1 MPLATSARA
10 AAACS
15 LAGLATDTDG
25 ANVLDGASAMT
36 YKEEYNKKN
45 ESTIQKHI
53 QSYYQNELKS
63 YSQQLYVAAV
73 TPRRW

>member
-36 YKEEYNKKN
+36 YKEEYNKKMN
-45 ESTIQKHI
+45 LLYKNTSRVIIKMSSSLTL
-53 QSYYQNELKS
+53 SS
-63 YSQQLYVAAV
+63 CTWQQ
-73 TPRRW
+73 